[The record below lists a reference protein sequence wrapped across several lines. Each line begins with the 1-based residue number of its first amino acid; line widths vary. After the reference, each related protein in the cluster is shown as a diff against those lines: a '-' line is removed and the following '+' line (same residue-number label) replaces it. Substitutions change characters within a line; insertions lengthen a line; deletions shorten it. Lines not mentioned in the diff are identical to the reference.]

1 MDKATKSTDGK
12 LNEHLANYAEVAEC
26 INNLDSNFDELE
38 VILKVDARLHN
49 EIQDEIGL
57 ISRLDMKEKTD
68 EFTVNISKIRFTF
81 IK

>member
-1 MDKATKSTDGK
+1 MDKVTKSTDGK

-38 VILKVDARLHN
+38 VILKVDDRLHR

-57 ISRLDMKEKTD
+57 ISRLSMVEKTD
-68 EFTVNISKIRFTF
+68 KFTVNISKIRFTF

>member
-1 MDKATKSTDGK
+1 MDKVTKSADGK

-26 INNLDSNFDELE
+26 INNLDSNFEELE
-38 VILKVDARLHN
+38 VTLKVDDRLHR

-57 ISRLDMKEKTD
+57 ISRLDMEKTD
-68 EFTVNISKIRFTF
+68 KFTVNISKIRFTF

>member
-26 INNLDSNFDELE
+26 INNLDSNFEELE
-38 VILKVDARLHN
+38 VILKVDDRLHR

-57 ISRLDMKEKTD
+57 ISRLEMEKTD
-68 EFTVNISKIRFTF
+68 KFTVNISKIRFTF

>member
-1 MDKATKSTDGK
+1 MDKDMKSTDGK

-26 INNLDSNFDELE
+26 INNLDSNFEELE
-38 VILKVDARLHN
+38 VILKVDDRLHR

-57 ISRLDMKEKTD
+57 ISRLSMVEKTD
-68 EFTVNISKIRFTF
+68 KFTVNISKIRFTF

>member
-1 MDKATKSTDGK
+1 MDKTTKSTDGK

-26 INNLDSNFDELE
+26 INNLDSNFEELE
-38 VILKVDARLHN
+38 VILKVDDRLHR

-57 ISRLDMKEKTD
+57 ISRLEMEKTD
-68 EFTVNISKIRFTF
+68 KFTVNISKIRFTF

>member
-1 MDKATKSTDGK
+1 MDKDTKSTDGK

-26 INNLDSNFDELE
+26 INNLDSNFEELE
-38 VILKVDARLHN
+38 VILKVDDRLHR

-57 ISRLDMKEKTD
+57 ISRLEMEKTD
-68 EFTVNISKIRFTF
+68 KFTVNISKIRFTF

>member
-1 MDKATKSTDGK
+1 MDKDTKSTDGK

-26 INNLDSNFDELE
+26 INNLDSNFEELE
-38 VILKVDARLHN
+38 VILKVDDRLHR

-57 ISRLDMKEKTD
+57 ISRLSMVEKTD
-68 EFTVNISKIRFTF
+68 KFTVNISKIRFTF

>member
-1 MDKATKSTDGK
+1 MDKVTKSTDGK

-26 INNLDSNFDELE
+26 INNLDSNFEELE
-38 VILKVDARLHN
+38 VTLKVDDRLHR

-57 ISRLDMKEKTD
+57 ISRLDMEKTD
-68 EFTVNISKIRFTF
+68 KFTVNISKIKFTF